1 MHLIRLGDNMTR
13 KRRPNFSP
21 EFKLESARLVV
32 DQNYSVRQ
40 AAEAVNVS
48 STSMDKW
55 ARQLREERNGTSSMP
70 NALSPDQR
78 KIQEL
83 EKRIK
88 RIETEKEILKKAT
101 ALLMSDSLN
110 NLR

>member
-1 MHLIRLGDNMTR
+1 MHFLHLGDNMTR

-21 EFKLESARLVV
+21 EFKLESAQLVV

-48 STSMDKW
+48 ASSMDKW
-55 ARQLREERNGTSSMP
+55 SRQLREERNGTSSMP

>member
-1 MHLIRLGDNMTR
+1 MHFLQLGDNMTR
-13 KRRPNFSP
+13 KKRPNFSP
-21 EFKLESARLVV
+21 EFKLESAQLVV

-48 STSMDKW
+48 ASSMDKW
-55 ARQLREERNGTSSMP
+55 SRQLREERNGTSSMP
-70 NALSPDQR
+70 NALTPDQR

-101 ALLMSDSLN
+101 VSSTGQCN
-110 NLR
+110 YFI

>member
-1 MHLIRLGDNMTR
+1 MTR

-21 EFKLESARLVV
+21 ESKLESAKLVV

-55 ARQLREERNGTSSMP
+55 ARQLRAERNGTSLMP
-70 NALSPDQR
+70 NALIPDQR

-88 RIETEKEILKKAT
+88 RIETEKEILQKAT
-101 ALLMSDSLN
+101 ALLMSDSLS